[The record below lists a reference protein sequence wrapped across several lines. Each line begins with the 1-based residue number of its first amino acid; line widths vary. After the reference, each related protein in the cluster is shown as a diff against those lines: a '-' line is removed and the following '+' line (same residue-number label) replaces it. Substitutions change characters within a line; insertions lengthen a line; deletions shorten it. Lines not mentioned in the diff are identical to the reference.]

1 MTTLSEPYLKTGGD
15 PRTLTDYAALR
26 DELGKLSHPARPDVN
41 WQHVEKLS
49 LALFEHNGVELQTA
63 AWYTLARAQLAGLA
77 GLNEGLAIL
86 EALIRHQWG
95 NLWPPRV
102 HARVEILSALSRRV
116 QQWMRK
122 LPASYSDLSQL
133 YLAEQQL
140 KRLNEVLQR
149 LELRNLS
156 QFDALAA
163 LMHTSAVRLENSD
176 SATGEEPV
184 SASAIVL
191 PTAAQQISDFT
202 PATAPGAA
210 RWIYV
215 AQPTP
220 NVEVATAP
228 PKTRRWQPFVAGM
241 LTMLVAGCMGQWA
254 WYSLH
259 RTDPL
264 VAQLKASLT
273 PLPLPLST
281 AQINSLK
288 QDGALSQNVLRD
300 TQQQLAH
307 ISGLAPDWSLNY
319 GQQLI
324 DLALAASPE
333 EARGIATEWQQ
344 QVKAA
349 ALPEEAMGGWQQ
361 GMEQLQQLTLKLNA
375 LDGQRGK
382 YMTVS
387 ELKSVVYNATQ
398 AFNRSVPAEEQL
410 RLYSL
415 SQSDIQRRQAE
426 RALAQ
431 LQARYFLLKQEAEK
445 ARADK

>member
-176 SATGEEPV
+176 AATGDNPV
-184 SASAIVL
+184 SAPAVAL
-191 PTAAQQISDFT
+191 PAAAQSV
-202 PATAPGAA
+202 AEMVPGAA

-215 AQPTP
+215 AQPTS
-220 NVEVATAP
+220 NFEVTTAP

-273 PLPLPLST
+273 PLPLPLSR

-445 ARADK
+445 ARGDK

>member
-1 MTTLSEPYLKTGGD
+1 
-15 PRTLTDYAALR
+15 
-26 DELGKLSHPARPDVN
+26 
-41 WQHVEKLS
+41 
-49 LALFEHNGVELQTA
+49 
-63 AWYTLARAQLAGLA
+63 
-77 GLNEGLAIL
+77 
-86 EALIRHQWG
+86 
-95 NLWPPRV
+95 
-102 HARVEILSALSRRV
+102 
-116 QQWMRK
+116 
-122 LPASYSDLSQL
+122 
-133 YLAEQQL
+133 
-140 KRLNEVLQR
+140 
-149 LELRNLS
+149 
-156 QFDALAA
+156 
-163 LMHTSAVRLENSD
+163 
-176 SATGEEPV
+176 
-184 SASAIVL
+184 
-191 PTAAQQISDFT
+191 
-202 PATAPGAA
+202 
-210 RWIYV
+210 
-215 AQPTP
+215 
-220 NVEVATAP
+220 
-228 PKTRRWQPFVAGM
+228 
-241 LTMLVAGCMGQWA
+241 MLVAGCMGQWA

-281 AQINSLK
+281 AQINNLK
-288 QDGALSQNVLRD
+288 QDGALPQNVLRD

-445 ARADK
+445 ARGDK